1 MSNPIYQAE
10 IEGDF
15 ARARAKAF
23 FNEIAATIAR
33 RPNEPLSFEAVKR
46 SLKVFGQA
54 YRGVQTVQIDKIIG
68 SATLRYNDFD
78 RAFLPTQA
86 RTKTRWH
93 NIDRLYYEN
102 VDLPPVQL
110 YQIGEFY
117 FVRDGHH
124 RISVARQ
131 RGQQFIEA
139 EVIEV
144 QTRVALSADLTAH
157 DLEIAGEYAD
167 FVERTQ
173 IDRLRPE
180 QSIKFSE
187 PGGYTRLIEHIA
199 VHRYFMGIEQHHPI
213 PWQKAVV
220 SWYDNLYLP
229 AVKVIREHNVLKE
242 FARRTEA
249 DLYLWIMDHH
259 YFLSKQDETIGLEDA
274 AIDFAQNFSERL
286 DKKLIRSVRRAV
298 ADLLGGED
306 LMPVEGTMSSEPH
319 HPDEEPNAPE
329 EPS

>member
-1 MSNPIYQAE
+1 MSQKIFQAE
-10 IEGDF
+10 TEGDF

-23 FNEIAATIAR
+23 FHEVAAMIAR

-54 YRGVQTVQIDKIIG
+54 YRGVQTVPIDKIIG

-78 RAFLPTQA
+78 SAFLPTQT
-86 RTKTRWH
+86 RTKMRWR
-93 NIDRLYYEN
+93 NIDRLYYQN

-110 YQIGEFY
+110 YQIGELY

-124 RISVARQ
+124 RISVARS

-139 EVIEV
+139 EVIQV
-144 QTRVALSADLTAH
+144 QTRVPLSSDLTAH
-157 DLEIAGEYAD
+157 DLEIVGEYAD

-180 QSIKFSE
+180 QLIKFSE
-187 PGGYTRLIEHIA
+187 PGGYARLIEHIA
-199 VHRYFMGIEQHHPI
+199 VHRYFMGTEQHHRI

-229 AVKVIREHNVLKE
+229 TVKIIREHNILKE

-259 YFLSKQDETIGLEDA
+259 YFLSQQGESVGLEDA
-274 AIDFAQNFSERL
+274 AVDFAQHFSERL
-286 DKKLIRSVRRAV
+286 DKKLLRSVRRAV
-298 ADLLGGED
+298 AEILGGED
-306 LMPVEGTMSSEPH
+306 LMPVEGSMASEPH
-319 HPDEEPNAPE
+319 HPEEEKNASE
-329 EPS
+329 

>member
-1 MSNPIYQAE
+1 
-10 IEGDF
+10 
-15 ARARAKAF
+15 
-23 FNEIAATIAR
+23 
-33 RPNEPLSFEAVKR
+33 
-46 SLKVFGQA
+46 
-54 YRGVQTVQIDKIIG
+54 VQTVSIDKIIG

-86 RTKTRWH
+86 RTKMRWR
-93 NIDRLYYEN
+93 NIDRLYYQN

-124 RISVARQ
+124 RISVARE

-144 QTRVALSADLTAH
+144 QTRVPLSPDLTAH

-167 FVERTQ
+167 FAERTQ
-173 IDRLRPE
+173 IDRLRPD
-180 QSIKFSE
+180 QLIKFSE

-199 VHRYFMGIEQHHPI
+199 VHRYFMGLEQHHRI
-213 PWQKAVV
+213 AWQSAVM

-229 AVKVIREHNVLKE
+229 TVKVIREHNVLKE

-259 YFLSKQDETIGLEDA
+259 YFLSQQGEHVGLEDA
-274 AIDFAQNFSERL
+274 AMDFAQHFSERL
-286 DKKLIRSVRRAV
+286 DKKLLRSMRRAV
-298 ADLLGGED
+298 SEFLGGED
-306 LMPVEGTMSSEPH
+306 LMPVEGSMASEAH
-319 HPDEEPNAPE
+319 HPDEERNASE
-329 EPS
+329 

>member
-1 MSNPIYQAE
+1 MSKSIFQAE
-10 IEGDF
+10 TEGDF
-15 ARARAKAF
+15 ARARARAF
-23 FNEIAATIAR
+23 FNEIAAMIAR

-54 YRGVQTVQIDKIIG
+54 YRGLQTVLIDKIIG

-78 RAFLPTQA
+78 RAFLPTQT
-86 RTKTRWH
+86 RTKMRWR
-93 NIDRLYYEN
+93 NIDRLYYQN

-110 YQIGEFY
+110 YQVGEFY

-131 RGQQFIEA
+131 RGQQFIDA
-139 EVIEV
+139 EVIQV
-144 QTRVALSADLTAH
+144 QTRVPLTPDLTAH

-167 FVERTQ
+167 FLERTQ
-173 IDRLRPE
+173 IDRLRPD
-180 QSIKFSE
+180 QSIRFSE

-213 PWQKAVV
+213 PWHRAVV
-220 SWYDNLYLP
+220 SWYDNVYLP
-229 AVKVIREHNVLKE
+229 AVKVIREHSVLKE

-259 YFLSKQDETIGLEDA
+259 YFLSQQDESVVLEDA
-274 AIDFAQNFSERL
+274 AIDFAQHFSERI
-286 DKKLIRSVRRAV
+286 DKKLLRQMRRAV
-298 ADLLGGED
+298 AEFLGGED
-306 LMPVEGTMSSEPH
+306 LMPVEGTMASEPH
-319 HPDEEPNAPE
+319 HRDEENNAK
-329 EPS
+329 